1 MRKTYLIFLVVLTV
15 SATGCFHN
23 DDDAPAVIN
32 DPIAPAPGNMDPGNM
47 NMTDFT
53 AFTKNLLSTTA
64 DNTDPIDIAS
74 ITFEFNENE
83 QAFDDVL

>member
-1 MRKTYLIFLVVLTV
+1 MRKIYLIFLLVLAV

-23 DDDAPAVIN
+23 DDDAPAVMN
-32 DPIAPAPGNMDPGNM
+32 DPITPDPGDMDPGNM
-47 NMTDFT
+47 NTTDFT
-53 AFTKNLLSTTA
+53 AFTKNLLSMVA
-64 DNTDPIDIAS
+64 DNTDPVDIDS